1 MRKIVIDG
9 ANGFVASHFIKE
21 LTEHNQKVTAFAR
34 KNCRE
39 SSQKRIEKAILK
51 TGASKGQIADIKVYD
66 YELKEENF
74 ALSETSLSEIF
85 NEDVDFFHFAANL
98 KFSEKD
104 KEEIF
109 STNINGME
117 NAISTYL
124 KYATPSSRFF
134 YISTVYSCGKTKEP
148 FLEKFYPDA
157 EIEQFRNYYEQ
168 SKRFAE
174 NRLKAHMERKKFN
187 LHIIRLAQ
195 VVGNRETGVTTT
207 NYGVFDFAKR
217 IKSLAKRH
225 PNETVRIKI
234 KPYST
239 QNFIAVNVVARYLY
253 EISRIQKLPV
263 IINVNG
269 NSYVKNQTIT
279 NCLSKLLPINIV
291 FDETLETKQMTSLER
306 IISAGMKFTGIY
318 ANTILSFD
326 RTQLEKLVDTSD
338 ELISEDSL
346 YKMIHYF
353 LDNIKRKNAIT
364 E

>member
-21 LTEHNQKVTAFAR
+21 LTEHNQNVTALAR
-34 KNCRE
+34 KNLKK
-39 SSQKRIEKAILK
+39 SSKKRMEEALLK
-51 TGASKGQIADIKVYD
+51 TGANKDQIANIKIYD
-66 YELKEENF
+66 YELKEKNF
-74 ALSETSLSEIF
+74 ALSETSLAEIF

-109 STNINGME
+109 STNIDGME

-134 YISTVYSCGKTKEP
+134 YISTIYSCGKTNEP
-148 FLEKFYPDA
+148 FKEEFYPD
-157 EIEQFRNYYEQ
+157 ENIEHFRNYYEQ

-174 NRLKAHMERKKFN
+174 NRLKAHLDKKKFN

-217 IKSLAKRH
+217 VKSLSMRY

-234 KPYST
+234 KPDST
-239 QNFIAVNVVARYLY
+239 QNFIAIDVLARYLY
-253 EISRIQKLPV
+253 EISRIQELPV
-263 IINVNG
+263 ILNVNG
-269 NSYVKNQTIT
+269 ISYIKNQTIT

-291 FDETLETKQMTSLER
+291 YDETLEPKQMTSLER
-306 IISAGMKFTGIY
+306 IIAAGMKFTGIY

-326 RTQLEKLVDTSD
+326 RTQLEKLIDTND
-338 ELISEDSL
+338 ELINEDSL
-346 YKMIHYF
+346 YRMIKYF
-353 LDNIKRKNAIT
+353 LENNKKKSNNNH
-364 E
+364 

>member
-21 LTEHNQKVTAFAR
+21 LTEHNQKVTAFVR
-34 KNCRE
+34 QTPSE
-39 SSQKRIEKAILK
+39 SSKKRMEEALLK
-51 TGASKGQIADIKVYD
+51 TDADKEQIANIKIFD
-66 YELKEENF
+66 YELKEEDF

-148 FLEKFYPDA
+148 FLEKFYPDE
-157 EIEQFRNYYEQ
+157 EIEHFRNYYEQ

-174 NRLKAHMERKKFN
+174 NRLKAHMDKKKFN

-217 IKSLAKRH
+217 VKSLSKRY

-234 KPYST
+234 KPDST
-239 QNFIAVNVVARYLY
+239 QNFIAINVVARYLY
-253 EISRIQKLPV
+253 EISSIQKLPV
-263 IINVNG
+263 IINING

-279 NCLSKLLPINIV
+279 DCLSKLLPIDIV
-291 FDETLETKQMTSLER
+291 YDKTLEPNQMTSLER

-338 ELISEDSL
+338 ELINEDSI
-346 YKMIHYF
+346 YKMINYF
-353 LDNIKRKNAIT
+353 LDNIKRKSNT
-364 E
+364 NH

>member
-34 KNCRE
+34 KNFRE
-39 SSQKRIEKAILK
+39 SSKKRMEEALLK
-51 TGASKGQIADIKVYD
+51 TGADKEQIDYIKIYD
-66 YELKEENF
+66 YELKKENF

-104 KEEIF
+104 KEDIF

-148 FLEKFYPDA
+148 FQEKFYPDG

-174 NRLKAHMERKKFN
+174 NRLKAHMDKKKFN

-217 IKSLAKRH
+217 VKSLSTRY

-234 KPYST
+234 KPDST

-253 EISRIQKLPV
+253 EISRIQELPV
-263 IINVNG
+263 ILNVNG
-269 NSYVKNQTIT
+269 NSYIKNQTIT

-291 FDETLETKQMTSLER
+291 YDETLEPKQMTSLER

-318 ANTILSFD
+318 ANTILNFD

-338 ELISEDSL
+338 ELIDEDSL
-346 YKMIHYF
+346 YKMINYF
-353 LDNIKRKNAIT
+353 LENIKRKSTNNH
-364 E
+364 